1 MSAFKTRIDANSK
14 TFAANRAAMGEAVDD
29 LRAVLAKI
37 EEGGG
42 EKARQKHLDRGK
54 LLPRQRI
61 AGLID
66 PDTVNHFPSEL
77 CYNVEQV
84 IDHPCLWAV
93 VLNFQVHG
101 GIHIHRHGF
110 DLATGFRPQ
119 PFKEGAYRCSTAAF
133 SNPEDLLSI
142 RINRHGGV
150 AVSLEQGELIHDQ
163 SANSMPVRLSHFP
176 LETLMVDGF
185 DRMPVQPQQ
194 GCYMLNWHQAHQ
206 GLNPIDHARCQALSP
221 W

>member
-1 MSAFKTRIDANSK
+1 MQQFFELQSLLILEVASVSEQQPATSFHYFASRLVVSK
-14 TFAANRAAMGEAVDD
+14 
-29 LRAVLAKI
+29 LI
-37 EEGGG
+37 
-42 EKARQKHLDRGK
+42 
-54 LLPRQRI
+54 
-61 AGLID
+61 GLID

-163 SANSMPVRLSHFP
+163 STNPAFIWLSHFSFEAP
-176 LETLMVDGF
+176 MVDGL
-185 DRMPVQPQQ
+185 DRMPMQP
-194 GCYMLNWHQAHQ
+194 
-206 GLNPIDHARCQALSP
+206 
-221 W
+221 